1 MLDGALRRPQV
12 DFDALRAVEFSRL
25 DEQGVAYLD
34 YAASALY
41 GASQV
46 ADYARRLTRGVY
58 GNPHSEH
65 APSQASARELGRARA
80 AALAFFDADPAVYDL
95 CFTANTSGALKLV
108 AESYR
113 FSPGRGLVLAADNH
127 NSVNGMREY
136 ARTAAALVHVLPLN
150 DEMRLDCAAERM
162 SQSAVRMGG
171 GLLAFPVQ
179 SNFSGVRHDLGLVR
193 AAQDLGF
200 DVLLDAAAVGAAG
213 GVSLRDHPADFL
225 AFSFYK
231 LFGLPTGMGALI
243 VKRTALA
250 QLRRPWFSG
259 GTVDFVSVE
268 HDRHQLARGHA
279 GFEDGTPDF
288 LNAGAVVNGF
298 DFLAGIDR
306 REMAARLHGLTAY
319 FLERARSLRLRD
331 GSPLVRLYGPRDMVD
346 RGGTVAF
353 NLLTRSGEAIPFAA
367 VERCAHAQSVAIRG
381 GCFCNPGAA
390 EAAFGFAHLGVISC
404 LDRLRNDFSVPA
416 FQACLG
422 PEHAVGALRISVGLP
437 TNIRDLDRALALMAS
452 FANDDIRLAGVTAP

>member
-1 MLDGALRRPQV
+1 MLDGIMKPTQV
-12 DFDALRAVEFSRL
+12 DFDALRTVEFSRL
-25 DEQGVAYLD
+25 DEQGMAYLD

-46 ADYARRLTRGVY
+46 ADYARRLDRGVF

-65 APSQASARELGRARA
+65 APSRASGRDLERARA
-80 AALAFFDADPAVYDL
+80 AALDFFDADPAVYEL
-95 CFTANTSGALKLV
+95 CFTANTSAALKLV

-113 FSPGRGLVLAADNH
+113 FSPGRGLILSADNH

-136 ARTAAALVHVLPLN
+136 ARAAAAPVHILPLD
-150 DEMRLDCAAERM
+150 DEMRLDSAGERM
-162 SQSAVRMGG
+162 GQSAMRMGT

-179 SNFSGVRHDLGLVR
+179 SNFSGVRYDLGLVR
-193 AAQDLGF
+193 TAQDLGF

-243 VKRTALA
+243 AKRTALA
-250 QLRRPWFSG
+250 KLRRPWFAG

-268 HDRHQLARGHA
+268 HDRHQLTRGHA

-288 LNAGAVVNGF
+288 LNVGAVVNGF
-298 DFLAGIDR
+298 DFLAEVDR

-319 FLERARSLRLRD
+319 FLERARSLHHRD
-331 GSPLVRLYGPRDMVD
+331 GSPLVRLYGPQDMMD

-353 NLLTRSGEAIPFAA
+353 NLLARTGAAVPFAT
-367 VERCAHAQSVAIRG
+367 VERRAHATGVAIRG

-390 EAAFGFAHLGVISC
+390 EAAFGFAHLGVIAC

-452 FANDDIRLAGVTAP
+452 FADNDLTPAGVTAP